1 MTRLYSFYQ
10 LRVRFISALFFIC
23 SIAILG
29 KMLYVQSFQAADL
42 REITLN
48 AGFTERSVKGSRG
61 NISDRNGQILAE
73 TIKTYTF
80 WVNTQKEAD
89 VNAIA
94 TLFSEAFNQPL
105 DSYQKL
111 LSKRKRYIP
120 LTKALNR
127 TQCLPVLEKLKET
140 KGLQCDVSTS
150 RYYPFQNLASQ
161 VIGYVDRD
169 HKGQFGIERRFDPL
183 LNGKTSNLKYNR
195 SANGTLRKAI
205 IDQHPT
211 AENGADIQLTIDVNI
226 QSILLDALK
235 RGMKKSGALT
245 ANGVIINPFTGD
257 ILAMA
262 SVPDF
267 DPNTYEKYDVST
279 FANRTI
285 SDSYEPGSTFK
296 LISLTAALESGM
308 FTAEDQFFCENGE
321 YQIISSKIIHDHEPH
336 GDLSLSDIFIYSSN
350 IGLAKMVDQMGAQHI
365 YDYARKFGFGIR
377 TGVPLPSEAPGVLRE
392 FNEWT
397 RLSGPFVSMGQEIS
411 INTLQ
416 LAVAYSAAANGG
428 YLPTARIIKNISGNG
443 YEERDY
449 SPRPVRKVMTRET
462 SESLLAMMEEVVNH
476 GTADK
481 ARIPGFRIGGK
492 TGTAEKFVNGSY
504 SSREFISSFAA
515 VFPTDNPKY
524 VCVINV
530 DSPRYGLHWG
540 NETAVPIV
548 KDIFERLIINNK
560 EFVPV
565 ESKPMP
571 QFAHTKNIDKLAPLL
586 STANIIQ
593 KRENTVPNFLGKTLK
608 QTIQEAKDLGLL
620 INPVGTSGR
629 VVWQSVS
636 PGELVDNAP
645 ACTIKL
651 ESM

>member
-1 MTRLYSFYQ
+1 M
-10 LRVRFISALFFIC
+10 
-23 SIAILG
+23 
-29 KMLYVQSFQAADL
+29 
-42 REITLN
+42 
-48 AGFTERSVKGSRG
+48 
-61 NISDRNGQILAE
+61 
-73 TIKTYTF
+73 
-80 WVNTQKEAD
+80 
-89 VNAIA
+89 
-94 TLFSEAFNQPL
+94 
-105 DSYQKL
+105 
-111 LSKRKRYIP
+111 
-120 LTKALNR
+120 
-127 TQCLPVLEKLKET
+127 
-140 KGLQCDVSTS
+140 
-150 RYYPFQNLASQ
+150 ASQ

-308 FTAEDQFFCENGE
+308 FNPEDQFFCENGE

-397 RLSGPFVSMGQEIS
+397 RLSGPFVSM
-411 INTLQ
+411 
-416 LAVAYSAAANGG
+416 
-428 YLPTARIIKNISGNG
+428 
-443 YEERDY
+443 
-449 SPRPVRKVMTRET
+449 VRKYQ
-462 SESLLAMMEEVVNH
+462 S
-476 GTADK
+476 
-481 ARIPGFRIGGK
+481 IPC
-492 TGTAEKFVNGSY
+492 N
-504 SSREFISSFAA
+504 
-515 VFPTDNPKY
+515 
-524 VCVINV
+524 
-530 DSPRYGLHWG
+530 
-540 NETAVPIV
+540 
-548 KDIFERLIINNK
+548 
-560 EFVPV
+560 
-565 ESKPMP
+565 
-571 QFAHTKNIDKLAPLL
+571 
-586 STANIIQ
+586 
-593 KRENTVPNFLGKTLK
+593 
-608 QTIQEAKDLGLL
+608 
-620 INPVGTSGR
+620 
-629 VVWQSVS
+629 
-636 PGELVDNAP
+636 
-645 ACTIKL
+645 
-651 ESM
+651 

>member
-1 MTRLYSFYQ
+1 MTRLYSLYQ
-10 LRVRFISALFFIC
+10 LRVRFISTLFFIF

-42 REITLN
+42 RQKTMD
-48 AGFTERSVKGSRG
+48 AGFTERSVRGSRG

-73 TIKTYTF
+73 TVKTYTF
-80 WVNTQKEAD
+80 WVNTQNEVD
-89 VNAIA
+89 RNAIA
-94 TLFSEAFNQPL
+94 TLFSTTFNQPL
-105 DSYQKL
+105 DIYQNL
-111 LSKRKRYIP
+111 LSKRKKYIP

-127 TQCLPVLEKLKET
+127 TQCLPILEKLKET
-140 KGLQCDVSTS
+140 KGLQCDVSAN
-150 RYYPFQNLASQ
+150 RYYPFHNLASQ
-161 VIGYVDRD
+161 VIGYVDLD
-169 HKGQFGIERRFDPL
+169 YKGQFGIERQFDPL
-183 LNGKTSNLKYNR
+183 LNGKTSNLIFNR

-211 AENGADIQLTIDVNI
+211 AENGADIQLTIDANI
-226 QSILLDALK
+226 QTILLDALK
-235 RGMKKSGALT
+235 QGMKRSGALT
-245 ANGVIINPFTGD
+245 ANGVILNPFTGD

-267 DPNTYEKYDVST
+267 DPNAYGKYDVST

-296 LISLTAALESGM
+296 LISMTAALESGV
-308 FTAEDQFFCENGE
+308 FTSEDKFFCENGE
-321 YQIISSKIIHDHEPH
+321 YQILPSKIIHDHEPH

-377 TGVPLPSEAPGVLRE
+377 TGVPLPSEASGVLRE

-397 RLSGPFVSMGQEIS
+397 RLSGPFVSIGQEIS

-428 YLPTARIIKNISGNG
+428 YLPNARIIKNISGNG

-449 SPRPVRKVMTRET
+449 SPKPVRKVMTRET
-462 SESLLAMMEEVVNH
+462 SEILLSMMEDVVNH
-476 GTADK
+476 GTANK

-492 TGTAEKFVNGSY
+492 TGTAEKFVNGAY
-504 SSREFISSFAA
+504 SKREFISSFAA
-515 VFPTDNPKY
+515 VFPIDNPKY
-524 VCVINV
+524 VCVISV
-530 DSPRYGLHWG
+530 DSPKYGYHWG
-540 NETAVPIV
+540 NETAAPIV
-548 KDIFERLIINNK
+548 KEIFERLIINNK
-560 EFVPV
+560 EFIPV
-565 ESKPMP
+565 TPKEMP
-571 QFAHTKNIDKLAPLL
+571 QFAHTTILKQIAPMLA
-586 STANIIQ
+586 TADVVQSQN
-593 KRENTVPNFLGKTLK
+593 NLVPNFLGKTLK
-608 QTIQEAKDLGLL
+608 QTIQEAKDLGLI

-636 PGELVDNAP
+636 PGQLVDGAL

-651 ESM
+651 ESI

>member
-10 LRVRFISALFFIC
+10 FRVRFISALFFIC

-29 KMLYVQSFQAADL
+29 KMLYVQSFQAAGL

-48 AGFTERSVKGSRG
+48 AGFAERSVKGSRG

-73 TIKTYTF
+73 TIKTYAF
-80 WVNTQKEAD
+80 WVNTQKEVD

-94 TLFSEAFNQPL
+94 SLFSETFNQPI

-111 LSKRKRYIP
+111 LSKRKKYIP

-127 TQCLPVLEKLKET
+127 TQCLPILEKLKET
-140 KGLQCDVSTS
+140 KGLQCDVSS
-150 RYYPFQNLASQ
+150 HRYYPFQNLTSQ
-161 VIGYVDRD
+161 VVGYVDLD
-169 HKGQFGIERRFDPL
+169 HNGQFGIERQFDPL
-183 LNGKTSNLKYNR
+183 LNGKISNLKYNR

-211 AENGADIQLTIDVNI
+211 AENGADIQLTIDANI

-235 RGMKKSGALT
+235 QGMKRSGALT

-267 DPNTYEKYDVST
+267 DPNAFWNYDVST

-296 LISLTAALESGM
+296 LISMTAALESGI
-308 FTAEDQFFCENGE
+308 FTSEDKFYCENGK
-321 YQIISSKIIHDHEPH
+321 YQIVPSKIIHDHEPH
-336 GDLSLSDIFIYSSN
+336 GDLSLSDIFIHSSN

-377 TGVPLPSEAPGVLRE
+377 TGVPLPSEASGVLRE

-397 RLSGPFVSMGQEIS
+397 RLSGPFISIGQEIS

-428 YLPTARIIKNISGNG
+428 YLPSARIIKNISGNG
-443 YEERDY
+443 YDERDY

-462 SESLLAMMEEVVNH
+462 SELLLAMMEEVVDH

-481 ARIPGFRIGGK
+481 ARIPGFKIGGK
-492 TGTAEKFVNGSY
+492 TGTAEKFINGSY

-515 VFPTDNPKY
+515 VFPADKPKY

-530 DSPRYGLHWG
+530 DSPKYGLHWG
-540 NETAVPIV
+540 NETAAPIV

-565 ESKPMP
+565 ESKPMQ
-571 QFAHTKNIDKLAPLL
+571 QFAQNNNTDKLAPLL

-593 KRENTVPNFLGKTLK
+593 KRESTVPNFLGKTLK
-608 QTIQEAKDLGLL
+608 QTIKEAKDLGLL

-636 PGELVDNAP
+636 PGQLVENVP
-645 ACTIKL
+645 TCTIKL

>member
-111 LSKRKRYIP
+111 LSNRKRYIP

-443 YEERDY
+443 FEERDY

-524 VCVINV
+524 VCIINV

-560 EFVPV
+560 EFIPV

-571 QFAHTKNIDKLAPLL
+571 QFAHTNNTDKLAPLL

-636 PGELVDNAP
+636 PGELVDNAS

>member
-1 MTRLYSFYQ
+1 
-10 LRVRFISALFFIC
+10 
-23 SIAILG
+23 
-29 KMLYVQSFQAADL
+29 MLYVQSFQAADL
-42 REITLN
+42 RQKTMD

-73 TIKTYTF
+73 TVKTYTF
-80 WVNTQKEAD
+80 WVNTQKD
-89 VNAIA
+89 VDVDAIT
-94 TLFSEAFNQPL
+94 TLFSTTFNQPL
-105 DSYQKL
+105 DIYQNL
-111 LSKRKRYIP
+111 LSKRKKYIP

-127 TQCLPVLEKLKET
+127 SQCLPILEKLKET
-140 KGLQCDVSTS
+140 KGLQCDVSAN

-169 HKGQFGIERRFDPL
+169 HKGQFGIERQFDPL
-183 LNGKTSNLKYNR
+183 LNGKTSNLIYNR

-211 AENGADIQLTIDVNI
+211 AENGADIQLTIDANI
-226 QSILLDALK
+226 QTILLDALK
-235 RGMKKSGALT
+235 QGMKRSGALT
-245 ANGVIINPFTGD
+245 ANGVILNPFTGD

-267 DPNTYEKYDVST
+267 DPNAYGKYDVST

-296 LISLTAALESGM
+296 LISMTAALESGV
-308 FTAEDQFFCENGE
+308 FTSEDKFFCENGE
-321 YQIISSKIIHDHEPH
+321 YQILPSKIIHDHEPH

-377 TGVPLPSEAPGVLRE
+377 TGVPLPSEASGVLRE

-397 RLSGPFVSMGQEIS
+397 RLSGPFVSIGQEIS

-428 YLPTARIIKNISGNG
+428 YLPDARIIKNISGNG

-449 SPRPVRKVMTRET
+449 SPRPVRKVMTQET
-462 SESLLAMMEEVVNH
+462 SELLLAMMEEVVNH

-492 TGTAEKFVNGSY
+492 TGTAEKFINGSY

-515 VFPTDNPKY
+515 VFPADNPKY

-530 DSPRYGLHWG
+530 DSPDYGKHWG
-540 NETAVPIV
+540 NETAAPIV

-560 EFVPV
+560 EFIPV

-571 QFAHTKNIDKLAPLL
+571 QFAHTNNTDKLAPLL

-636 PGELVDNAP
+636 PGQLVDNAST
-645 ACTIKL
+645 CTIKL

>member
-10 LRVRFISALFFIC
+10 FRVRFISALFFIC

-42 REITLN
+42 RQKTLD
-48 AGFTERSVKGSRG
+48 AGFTERSVRGSRG

-73 TIKTYTF
+73 TVKTYTF
-80 WVNTQKEAD
+80 WVNTQNEVD
-89 VNAIA
+89 RNAIA
-94 TLFSEAFNQPL
+94 TLFSTTFNQPL
-105 DSYQKL
+105 DIYQNL
-111 LSKRKRYIP
+111 LSKRKKYVP

-127 TQCLPVLEKLKET
+127 TQCLPILEKLKET
-140 KGLQCDVSTS
+140 KGLQCDVSAN
-150 RYYPFQNLASQ
+150 RYYPFHNLASQ

-169 HKGQFGIERRFDPL
+169 HKGQFGIERQFDPL
-183 LNGKTSNLKYNR
+183 LNGKTSNLIFNR

-211 AENGADIQLTIDVNI
+211 AENGADIQLTIDANI
-226 QSILLDALK
+226 QTILLDALK
-235 RGMKKSGALT
+235 QGMKRSGALT
-245 ANGVIINPFTGD
+245 ANGVILNPFTGD

-267 DPNTYEKYDVST
+267 DPNAYGKYDVST

-296 LISLTAALESGM
+296 LISMTAALESGV
-308 FTAEDQFFCENGE
+308 FTAEDKFFCENGE
-321 YQIISSKIIHDHEPH
+321 YQILPSRTIHDHEPH

-365 YDYARKFGFGIR
+365 YDYARRFGFGIR
-377 TGVPLPSEAPGVLRE
+377 TGVPLPSEASGVLRE

-397 RLSGPFVSMGQEIS
+397 RLSGPFVSIGQEIS

-428 YLPTARIIKNISGNG
+428 YLPNARIIKNISGNG

-449 SPRPVRKVMTRET
+449 SPKPVRKVMTRQT
-462 SESLLAMMEEVVNH
+462 SEILLSMMENVVNH
-476 GTADK
+476 GTANK

-492 TGTAEKFVNGSY
+492 TGTAEKFVNGAY
-504 SSREFISSFAA
+504 SKREFISSFAA
-515 VFPTDNPKY
+515 VFPIDNPKY
-524 VCVINV
+524 VCVISV
-530 DSPRYGLHWG
+530 DSPDYGKHWG
-540 NETAVPIV
+540 NETAAPIV
-548 KDIFERLIINNK
+548 KEIFERLIINNK
-560 EFVPV
+560 EFIPV
-565 ESKPMP
+565 APKEMP
-571 QFAHTKNIDKLAPLL
+571 QFAQTTISQQIAPMLA
-586 STANIIQ
+586 TADVVQMQN
-593 KRENTVPNFLGKTLK
+593 NLVPNFLGKTLK
-608 QTIQEAKDLGLL
+608 QTIQEAKDLGLI

-636 PGELVDNAP
+636 PGQLVDGAL

-651 ESM
+651 EFI

>member
-10 LRVRFISALFFIC
+10 FRVRFISALFFIC

-42 REITLN
+42 RQKTMD

-73 TIKTYTF
+73 TVKTYTF
-80 WVNTQKEAD
+80 WVNTQKD
-89 VNAIA
+89 VDVDAIT
-94 TLFSEAFNQPL
+94 TLFSTTFNQPL
-105 DSYQKL
+105 DIYQNL
-111 LSKRKRYIP
+111 LSKRKKYIP

-127 TQCLPVLEKLKET
+127 TQCLPILEKLKET
-140 KGLQCDVSTS
+140 KGLQCDVSAN

-169 HKGQFGIERRFDPL
+169 HKGQFGIERQFDPL
-183 LNGKTSNLKYNR
+183 LNGKTSNLIFNR

-211 AENGADIQLTIDVNI
+211 AENGADIQLTIDANI
-226 QSILLDALK
+226 QTILLDALK
-235 RGMKKSGALT
+235 QGMKRSGALT
-245 ANGVIINPFTGD
+245 ANGVILNPFTGD

-267 DPNTYEKYDVST
+267 DPNAYGKYDVST

-296 LISLTAALESGM
+296 LIPMTAALESGV
-308 FTAEDQFFCENGE
+308 FTSENKFFCENGE
-321 YQIISSKIIHDHEPH
+321 YQILPSKIIHDHEPH

-377 TGVPLPSEAPGVLRE
+377 TGVPLPSETSGVLRE

-397 RLSGPFVSMGQEIS
+397 RLSGPFVSIGQEIS

-428 YLPTARIIKNISGNG
+428 YLPNARIIKNISGNG

-449 SPRPVRKVMTRET
+449 SPKPVRKVMTRQT
-462 SESLLAMMEEVVNH
+462 SEILLSMMEDVVNH
-476 GTADK
+476 GTANK

-492 TGTAEKFVNGSY
+492 TGTAEKFVNGAY
-504 SSREFISSFAA
+504 SKREFISSFAA
-515 VFPTDNPKY
+515 VFPIDNPKY
-524 VCVINV
+524 VCVISV
-530 DSPRYGLHWG
+530 DSPKYGYHWG
-540 NETAVPIV
+540 NETAAPIV
-548 KDIFERLIINNK
+548 KEIFERLIINNK
-560 EFVPV
+560 EFIPV
-565 ESKPMP
+565 TPKEMP
-571 QFAHTKNIDKLAPLL
+571 QFAHTTISQQIAPMLA
-586 STANIIQ
+586 TADVVQ
-593 KRENTVPNFLGKTLK
+593 KQNNLVPNFLGKTLK
-608 QTIQEAKDLGLL
+608 QTIQEAKDLGLI

-636 PGELVDNAP
+636 PGQLVDGAL

-651 ESM
+651 ESI

>member
-1 MTRLYSFYQ
+1 MTRLYSAYQ
-10 LRVRFISALFFIC
+10 LRVRFISSLFSIC

-42 REITLN
+42 REITLD
-48 AGFTERSVKGSRG
+48 AGFTERSVKGYRG

-89 VNAIA
+89 VDVIA
-94 TLFSEAFNQPL
+94 SLFSETFNRPL
-105 DSYQKL
+105 DSYHKL
-111 LSKRKRYIP
+111 LSKRKKYIP
-120 LTKALNR
+120 LTRALNR
-127 TQCLPVLEKLKET
+127 TQCLPILEKLKET
-140 KGLQCDVSTS
+140 KGLQCDVSAN
-150 RYYPFQNLASQ
+150 RFYPFQNLASQ

-169 HKGQFGIERRFDPL
+169 QKGQFGIEGQFDPL
-183 LNGKTSNLKYNR
+183 LNGKTSNLIFNR
-195 SANGTLRKAI
+195 AANGTLREAI
-205 IDQHPT
+205 VDQYPDV
-211 AENGADIQLTIDVNI
+211 ENGADIQLTIDVNI

-235 RGMKKSGALT
+235 RGLKKSGALT

-267 DPNTYEKYDVST
+267 DPNDFGEYDVST

-296 LISLTAALESGM
+296 LIAMTAALESGM
-308 FTAEDQFFCENGE
+308 FTAQDKFFCENGK
-321 YQIISSKIIHDHEPH
+321 YKIVSSKIIHDHEPH

-350 IGLAKMVDQMGAQHI
+350 IGLSKMVDQMGAQHI

-377 TGVPLPSEAPGVLRE
+377 TGVPLPGEAPGVLRE

-428 YLPTARIIKNISGNG
+428 YLPNARIIKNISGNG
-443 YEERDY
+443 FEKRDY
-449 SPRPVRKVMTRET
+449 SPKPVRKVMTRET
-462 SESLLAMMEEVVNH
+462 SELLLDMMEEVVDH
-476 GTADK
+476 GTANK

-492 TGTAEKFVNGSY
+492 TGTAEKFINGSY

-515 VFPTDNPKY
+515 VFPADKPKY

-530 DSPRYGLHWG
+530 DSPDYGKHWG

-560 EFVPV
+560 EFIPI
-565 ESKPMP
+565 ESGPMP
-571 QFAHTKNIDKLAPLL
+571 QIAHTKNKDELAPLL
-586 STANIIQ
+586 STATIIQ
-593 KRENTVPNFLGKTLK
+593 KKENTVPNFLGKTLK
-608 QTIQEAKDLGLL
+608 QTIKEAKDLGLL

-629 VVWQSVS
+629 VVWQSIS

>member
-10 LRVRFISALFFIC
+10 FRVRFISALFFIC
-23 SIAILG
+23 SITILG

-42 REITLN
+42 REITLD

-73 TIKTYTF
+73 TIKTYAF
-80 WVNTQKEAD
+80 WVNTQNE
-89 VNAIA
+89 VNVDAIA
-94 TLFSEAFNQPL
+94 VLFSETFNQPV
-105 DSYQKL
+105 DSYRKL
-111 LSKRKRYIP
+111 LSKRKKYIP

-127 TQCLPVLEKLKET
+127 TQCLPILEKLKET
-140 KGLQCDVSTS
+140 KGLQCDVSAN

-211 AENGADIQLTIDVNI
+211 AENGADIQLTIDANI

-235 RGMKKSGALT
+235 QGMKRSGALT
-245 ANGVIINPFTGD
+245 ANGVILNPFTGD

-267 DPNTYEKYDVST
+267 DPNAYGKYDVST

-296 LISLTAALESGM
+296 LISMTAALESGI
-308 FTAEDQFFCENGE
+308 FTSENKFFCENGE
-321 YQIISSKIIHDHEPH
+321 YQILPSKIIHDHEPH

-350 IGLAKMVDQMGAQHI
+350 IGLAKMVDQMGAHHI

-377 TGVPLPSEAPGVLRE
+377 TGVPLPSEASGVLRK

-397 RLSGPFVSMGQEIS
+397 RLSGPFVSIGQEIS

-416 LAVAYSAAANGG
+416 LAAAYSAAANGG
-428 YLPTARIIKNISGNG
+428 DLPTARIIKNISGNG
-443 YEERDY
+443 FEERDY

-476 GTADK
+476 GTANK

-548 KDIFERLIINNK
+548 KDIFKRLIINNK

-636 PGELVDNAP
+636 PGQLVDNAP
-645 ACTIKL
+645 TCTIKL

>member
-1 MTRLYSFYQ
+1 
-10 LRVRFISALFFIC
+10 
-23 SIAILG
+23 
-29 KMLYVQSFQAADL
+29 MLYVQSFQAADL
-42 REITLN
+42 REITLD
-48 AGFTERSVKGSRG
+48 AGFTERSVQGSRG

-80 WVNTQKEAD
+80 WVNTQKDFD
-89 VNAIA
+89 VDAIT
-94 TLFSEAFNQPL
+94 TLFSTTFNQPL
-105 DSYQKL
+105 DIYQNL
-111 LSKRKRYIP
+111 LSKRKKYVP

-127 TQCLPVLEKLKET
+127 TQCLPLLEKLKET
-140 KGLQCDVSTS
+140 KGLQCDVSAN

-169 HKGQFGIERRFDPL
+169 HKGQFGIERQFDPL
-183 LNGKTSNLKYNR
+183 LNGKTSNLIFNR

-211 AENGADIQLTIDVNI
+211 AENGADIQLTIDANI
-226 QSILLDALK
+226 QTILLDALK
-235 RGMKKSGALT
+235 QGMKRSGALT
-245 ANGVIINPFTGD
+245 ANGVILNPFTGD

-267 DPNTYEKYDVST
+267 DPNAYGKYDVST

-296 LISLTAALESGM
+296 LISMTAALESGI
-308 FTAEDQFFCENGE
+308 FTSEDKFFCENGE
-321 YQIISSKIIHDHEPH
+321 YQILPSKIIHDHEPH

-365 YDYARKFGFGIR
+365 YDYARRFGFGIR
-377 TGVPLPSEAPGVLRE
+377 TGVPLPSEASGVLRK

-397 RLSGPFVSMGQEIS
+397 RLSGPFVSIGQEIS

-428 YLPTARIIKNISGNG
+428 YLPNARIIKNISGNG

-449 SPRPVRKVMTRET
+449 SPKPVRKVMTRET
-462 SESLLAMMEEVVNH
+462 SEILLSMMEDVVSH
-476 GTADK
+476 GTANK

-492 TGTAEKFVNGSY
+492 TGTAEKFVNGAY
-504 SSREFISSFAA
+504 SKREFISSFAA
-515 VFPTDNPKY
+515 VFPIDNPKY
-524 VCVINV
+524 VCVISV
-530 DSPRYGLHWG
+530 DSPKYGYHWG
-540 NETAVPIV
+540 NETAAPIV
-548 KDIFERLIINNK
+548 KEIFERLIINNK
-560 EFVPV
+560 EFIPV
-565 ESKPMP
+565 TPKEMP
-571 QFAHTKNIDKLAPLL
+571 QFAHTTISQQIAPMLA
-586 STANIIQ
+586 TAAVVQMQN
-593 KRENTVPNFLGKTLK
+593 NLVPNFLGKTLK
-608 QTIQEAKDLGLL
+608 QTIQEAKDLGLI

-636 PGELVDNAP
+636 PGQLVDGAL

-651 ESM
+651 ESI

>member
-1 MTRLYSFYQ
+1 M
-10 LRVRFISALFFIC
+10 
-23 SIAILG
+23 
-29 KMLYVQSFQAADL
+29 
-42 REITLN
+42 
-48 AGFTERSVKGSRG
+48 
-61 NISDRNGQILAE
+61 
-73 TIKTYTF
+73 
-80 WVNTQKEAD
+80 NTQKEAD

-127 TQCLPVLEKLKET
+127 TQCLPILEKLKET

-443 YEERDY
+443 FEERDY

-571 QFAHTKNIDKLAPLL
+571 QFAHTKNIDKLVPLL

>member
-1 MTRLYSFYQ
+1 MTRLYSLYQ

-23 SIAILG
+23 SLAILG
-29 KMLYVQSFQAADL
+29 KMFYIQTFQASNL
-42 REITLN
+42 RQITMD
-48 AGFTERSVKGSRG
+48 AGFTERLVKGYRG
-61 NISDRNGQILAE
+61 HISDRNGQILAE
-73 TIKTYTF
+73 TVKTYTF
-80 WVNTQKEAD
+80 WVNTQKD
-89 VNAIA
+89 VDRDAIA
-94 TLFSEAFNQPL
+94 TLFSTTFNQPL
-105 DSYQKL
+105 DIYQNL
-111 LSKRKRYIP
+111 LSKRKKYIP

-127 TQCLPVLEKLKET
+127 SQCLPILEKLKET
-140 KGLQCDVSTS
+140 KGLQCDVSAN

-169 HKGQFGIERRFDPL
+169 HKGQFGIERQFDPL
-183 LNGKTSNLKYNR
+183 LNGKTSNLIFNR

-211 AENGADIQLTIDVNI
+211 AENGADIQLTIDANI
-226 QSILLDALK
+226 QTILLDALK
-235 RGMKKSGALT
+235 QGMKRSGALT
-245 ANGVIINPFTGD
+245 ANGVILNPFTGD

-267 DPNTYEKYDVST
+267 DPNAYGKYDVST

-296 LISLTAALESGM
+296 LISMTAALESGV
-308 FTAEDQFFCENGE
+308 FTSEDKFFCENGE
-321 YQIISSKIIHDHEPH
+321 YQILPSRTIHDHEPH

-377 TGVPLPSEAPGVLRE
+377 TGVPLPSEASGVLRE

-397 RLSGPFVSMGQEIS
+397 RLSGPFVSIGQEIS

-428 YLPTARIIKNISGNG
+428 YLPNARIIKNISGNG

-449 SPRPVRKVMTRET
+449 SPKPVRKVMTRET
-462 SESLLAMMEEVVNH
+462 SEILLSMMEDVVNH
-476 GTADK
+476 GTANK

-492 TGTAEKFVNGSY
+492 TGTAEKFVNGAY
-504 SSREFISSFAA
+504 SKREFISSFAA
-515 VFPTDNPKY
+515 VFPIDNPKY
-524 VCVINV
+524 VCVISV
-530 DSPRYGLHWG
+530 DSPDYGKHWG
-540 NETAVPIV
+540 NETAAPIV
-548 KDIFERLIINNK
+548 KEIFERLIINNK
-560 EFVPV
+560 EFIPV
-565 ESKPMP
+565 TPKEMP
-571 QFAHTKNIDKLAPLL
+571 QFAHTTISQQIAPMLA
-586 STANIIQ
+586 TADVVQ
-593 KRENTVPNFLGKTLK
+593 KQNNLVPNFLGKTLK
-608 QTIQEAKDLGLL
+608 QTIQEAKDLGLI

-636 PGELVDNAP
+636 PGQLVDGAL

-651 ESM
+651 ESI